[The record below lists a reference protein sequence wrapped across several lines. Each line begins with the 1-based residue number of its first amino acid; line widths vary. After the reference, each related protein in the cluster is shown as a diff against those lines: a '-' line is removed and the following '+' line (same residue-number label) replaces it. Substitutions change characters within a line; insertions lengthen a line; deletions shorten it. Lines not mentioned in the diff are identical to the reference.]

1 MVKFEPFD
9 PNTLTDDQLSP
20 SLRKSPHYTA
30 SYSVDKLR
38 TDAEVAITEL
48 ENKLASIDRI
58 SNAAADTIVYLT
70 EHSAILETSCKK
82 AAEVLVEVSDHSEDL
97 GKAHDILEEIVTDL
111 KKRCKNLEEANYDF
125 NDRMTLFEE
134 KYGDDM
140 VKLDTSNM
148 LMSSVCF
155 TGLLAVGLIVVFFSV

>member
-1 MVKFEPFD
+1 MLIKE
-9 PNTLTDDQLSP
+9 T
-20 SLRKSPHYTA
+20 
-30 SYSVDKLR
+30 DKLR

-58 SNAAADTIVYLT
+58 SNATADTIVYLT
-70 EHSAILETSCKK
+70 EHSAVLETSCKK

-111 KKRCKNLEEANYDF
+111 KKRCKNLEEANHDF